1 LPLQALAF
9 MAGTVWVATRA
20 TLHAPGIPLGL
31 LAATLLVAWR
41 RPRHLVLA
49 FAIGIAWTW
58 LRAWALQPQVLPEDV
73 LGTDLLVVGDVVT
86 LPEVQPGRVQFDFV
100 LHDTR
105 PGLPSRLRLSWFDAT
120 PAPRAAE
127 SWQLVVRLRAPRGFS
142 NPGGYDYEG
151 ELYRA
156 GIGATG
162 YVRES
167 VRNKRLAPRVRAY
180 PVLALRAAIVRR
192 IEHTLPASSATGVIS
207 GLAVG
212 ASQQIA
218 AEQWRVFAATGTTH
232 LVAISGL
239 HVTMIAALAMVL
251 TQAAWRWPRRRAPRR
266 ACADVTCLSGALAA
280 LAYAVLAGF
289 SVPTQ
294 RTVVMLVCALCSIW
308 LRRAQPPANV
318 LALALIGVL
327 LYEPHAVLTAGL
339 WLSFVA
345 VAAIILGSG
354 LLKRSLPMRAFL
366 STQASVS
373 VAMVPATALLF
384 GSVSLVAPLANLL
397 AIPLFSGLLV
407 PGTLLG
413 VALMPA
419 TGLSSWV
426 LGISARLFELAWPA
440 LEWAASVP
448 GGWFHVAAPGPWLAF
463 LLCAS
468 ALVLMTPLPL
478 LVRVPGILLLVPL
491 MGSDAARPAM
501 GAFTLTTLDVGQGL
515 SVVVRTRTHV
525 LLFDA
530 GPAFRSGRSAGELVV
545 VPYLHH
551 QGISHI
557 DVLVTSHSDSDHTG
571 GASAVEQALAVVT
584 ARHGGAVR
592 RGQLAPSAPC
602 RQGEAWI
609 WDEVRFEFLH
619 PSADETWSDN
629 DSSCVLSIAAGD
641 TRALLTGDIEHAAE
655 ERLLSRAGLARADI
669 VVVPHHGS
677 RSSSSEALVSRV
689 QPRVAIVSA
698 GAGNRWHFPHEVVVE
713 RWCQAGAEVI
723 SSADWGAITITAD
736 PGRGLAD
743 ARSHRLDQHRYW
755 HARSPLAGHSRCWGR
770 PSPRK
775 LSMPRTVQYHPP
787 RFLPYIIEACGKS
800 SKPAGRSCGPS
811 SCARSARRRS
821 SSSACGPCNASA
833 CCQPSFPSRSGNG

>member
-9 MAGTVWVATRA
+9 MAGIAWVATRA
-20 TLHAPGIPLGL
+20 TLHTPGIPLTL
-31 LAATLLVAWR
+31 LAATLLLAWR

-49 FAIGIAWTW
+49 FAVGVAWTW
-58 LRAWALQPQVLPEDV
+58 LRAWALQPQALPADV
-73 LGTDLLVVGDVVT
+73 LGTDLIVVGDVVS
-86 LPEVQPGRVQFDFV
+86 LPEVQPGRVQFDFS
-100 LHDTR
+100 LRETR
-105 PGLPSRLRLSWFDAT
+105 PGLPQRLRLSWFDAT

-167 VRNKRLAPRVRAY
+167 MRNKRLALRVRAY
-180 PVLALRAAIVRR
+180 PVLALRAAVVRR
-192 IEHTLPASSATGVIS
+192 IERALPASSTTGVIS

-212 ASQQIA
+212 ASQHIA

-232 LVAISGL
+232 LIAISGL

-251 TQAAWRWPRRRAPRR
+251 TRAAWRLPRRRAPRR
-266 ACADVTCLSGALAA
+266 ACADLSCLSGALAA

-327 LYEPHAVLTAGL
+327 LYDPHAVLTAGL

-354 LLKRSLPMRAFL
+354 PVGPALPMRAFL
-366 STQASVS
+366 SAQTSVS
-373 VAMVPATALLF
+373 VAMMPATALLF
-384 GSVSLVAPLANLL
+384 GSVSLVAPFANLL

-419 TGLSSWV
+419 TGISNWV
-426 LGISARLFELAWPA
+426 LGVTAHLLEFTWPA
-440 LEWAASVP
+440 LEWAANVP
-448 GGWFHVAAPGPWLAF
+448 GGWLHVAAPGPGLAL

-468 ALVLMTPLPL
+468 AIVLITPLPMR
-478 LVRVPGILLLVPL
+478 VRVPGLVL
-491 MGSDAARPAM
+491 FAALVGADAARPAI
-501 GAFTLTTLDVGQGL
+501 GAFTLTALDVGQGL

-551 QGISHI
+551 EGISHI
-557 DVLVTSHSDSDHTG
+557 DMLVTSHPDSDHTG
-571 GASAVEQALAVVT
+571 GAPAIEQALAVVT
-584 ARHGGAVR
+584 ARHGGKVR
-592 RGQLAPSAPC
+592 RGYQTPSAPC
-602 RQGEAWI
+602 RRGEAWI

-619 PSADETWSDN
+619 PAADETWSDN

-655 ERLLSRAGLARADI
+655 ERLVMRADLARADI

-677 RSSSSEALVSRV
+677 RSSSSEAFVSRV
-689 QPRVAIVSA
+689 QARVAMVSA
-698 GAGNRWHFPHEVVVE
+698 GAGNRWRFPHEVVVE
-713 RWCQAGAEVI
+713 RWCQSGAEVI
-723 SSADWGAITITAD
+723 SSADWGAITIAAD
-736 PGRGLAD
+736 SGRGLTG
-743 ARSHRLDQHRYW
+743 ARSQRLEQRRYW
-755 HARSPLAGHSRCWGR
+755 QAPSPLAGRSRCLGA
-770 PSPRK
+770 PEGAKAVYAPDGA
-775 LSMPRTVQYHPP
+775 V
-787 RFLPYIIEACGKS
+787 
-800 SKPAGRSCGPS
+800 
-811 SCARSARRRS
+811 
-821 SSSACGPCNASA
+821 SSAAVSA
-833 CCQPSFPSRSGNG
+833 IYH